1 MYLLNKV
8 RHLSSGTLYE
18 IVKYD
23 LANSDTMTVY
33 TVGKDR
39 LAPFLQSTEKDF
51 NLKQSTDGNSY
62 LLSSAESLNVKLF
75 DSPEFSIETEA
86 SLFTLL
92 AELVNK
98 NAFFIP
104 CSLFRKGYSYKGDEI
119 SNFHNI
125 RVSSSSMYLG
135 FSLIRDGSWVSSRL
149 MGVSEKTLFSNTF
162 YIALPIKD
170 VIETCELPI
179 ISVEK
184 VNEQICNIYQYDNN
198 LPLIPKSSPN
208 SYFPLPLIN
217 YLNFNYCIYV
227 NTLRVFSDLF
237 QSENGIIPSQRDYI
251 VKEPTTAIAV
261 KGSIK
266 NISGKRRIQLLDYY
280 SKFNGNIKDFISGYK
295 LNLLEA
301 YAITLLDGTKSIKTM
316 SGIFDFMK
324 QMRIK
329 RSLYSL
335 ALMRIRCQ
343 LFSDPFIFPE
353 MTKFLVAKGGGGG
366 DLFYT
371 AIGKVY

>member
-8 RHLSSGTLYE
+8 RNLTTGTLYE
-18 IVKYD
+18 IIDYD
-23 LANSDTMTVY
+23 LSVPDNMIIY
-33 TVGKDR
+33 TVDKDG
-39 LAPFLQSTEKDF
+39 LIPFLKSPEKDF
-51 NLKQSTDGNSY
+51 SLKQSSDGNSY
-62 LLSSAESLNVKLF
+62 LLSSVDCSNVKLF
-75 DSPEFSIETEA
+75 NSPKFSIKTET

-92 AELVNK
+92 AELVVK

-104 CSLFRKGYSYKGDEI
+104 QSLFKKDFSYKGDEI
-119 SNFHNI
+119 SNFYNI

-135 FSLIRDGSWVSSRL
+135 FSLTKNSSWVSSKL
-149 MGVSEKTLFSNTF
+149 IGISEKNLFSNKF
-162 YIALPIKD
+162 YIALSVKD
-170 VIETCELPI
+170 TIETCNLPI

-184 VNEQICNIYQYDNN
+184 INEQMCNIYQYDND
-198 LPLIPKSSPN
+198 LPLIPKSFPN
-208 SYFPLPLIN
+208 FYFPLPLIN
-217 YLNFNYCIYV
+217 YLYFNYSIYV
-227 NTLRVFSDLF
+227 NSLRVFSDLF
-237 QSENGIIPSQRDYI
+237 QSKNGIIPSQREYI
-251 VKEPTTAIAV
+251 IKEPMSAIAV

-266 NISGKRRIQLLDYY
+266 NISGKRRIELLDIY
-280 SKFNGNIKDFISGYK
+280 SKYPGSVKEFISDYK

-301 YAITLLDGTKSIKTM
+301 YAFMLLDSTKSIKTM
-316 SGIFDFMK
+316 NGVFDFMK

-343 LFSDPFIFPE
+343 LFSSPFIFPDT
-353 MTKFLVAKGGGGG
+353 TKFLVAKGGGGG

>member
-1 MYLLNKV
+1 MRN
-8 RHLSSGTLYE
+8 
-18 IVKYD
+18 
-23 LANSDTMTVY
+23 
-33 TVGKDR
+33 
-39 LAPFLQSTEKDF
+39 
-51 NLKQSTDGNSY
+51 
-62 LLSSAESLNVKLF
+62 
-75 DSPEFSIETEA
+75 
-86 SLFTLL
+86 
-92 AELVNK
+92 
-98 NAFFIP
+98 
-104 CSLFRKGYSYKGDEI
+104 
-119 SNFHNI
+119 
-125 RVSSSSMYLG
+125 
-135 FSLIRDGSWVSSRL
+135 GSWVSSKL
-149 MGVSEKTLFSNTF
+149 MGVTEKNLFSNVF
-162 YIALPIKD
+162 YIALPVKD
-170 VIETCELPI
+170 TIETCELPI

-184 VNEQICNIYQYDNN
+184 VNEQICNIYRYDNN

-237 QSENGIIPSQRDYI
+237 QSENGIIPSQRDYA
-251 VKEPTTAIAV
+251 VKEATTAILV

-280 SKFNGNIKDFISGYK
+280 SKYTGNVKNFISEYK

-301 YAITLLDGTKSIKTM
+301 YAVTLLDSTKSIKTM

-343 LFSDPFIFPE
+343 LFSSPFIFPDT
-353 MTKFLVAKGGGGG
+353 TKFLVAKGGGGG